1 MVNSVSLVLELI
13 TIHNKLTLFAAVIPL
28 RFNIIG
34 LEILYSIMFAHL
46 PLLSGHRSFLG
57 TRLHRLFMH

>member
-1 MVNSVSLVLELI
+1 MVNSVSLVLEII
-13 TIHNKLTLFAAVIPL
+13 TIHKLTLFAAMIPL

-46 PLLSGHRSFLG
+46 PLLSGHF
-57 TRLHRLFMH
+57 H

>member
-1 MVNSVSLVLELI
+1 MVNSVSLVLEII
-13 TIHNKLTLFAAVIPL
+13 TIHKLTLFAAMIPL

-57 TRLHRLFMH
+57 TRMQRLFMY